1 MGVVD
6 DDSGVVAGYDVFRDG
21 GATPIASVSAP
32 PFTDT
37 GRAPATTYSYTVRA
51 RDAVGNASDR
61 STADAGTT
69 LADTTPP
76 GVPAGVGASATSSS
90 SVTVSWSASTDDVA
104 VTAYEVYRGGTLAAT
119 VNAHGLSFVDGGR
132 DPSTTYSY
140 TVRAR
145 DAHGNTS
152 LDSAPPASATTPAAT
167 PTTITLEPDA
177 DSYVDSSL
185 PTTNFGTA
193 AQMRLDASP
202 IVLAYLRF
210 TVAGLNAPP
219 SKVELRVY
227 ANNTTSYAAG
237 FSVFGVANTSWTE
250 TGITYATAPAPG
262 TVPLGQTG
270 ALPAAV
276 GYRTIVVT
284 PLITGNGT
292 YSIALTTASSTALS
306 LASRQSTNRPQLV
319 ITT

>member
-1 MGVVD
+1 MGVVE
-6 DDSGVVAGYDVFRDG
+6 DDSGVVAGYDVYRDD

-51 RDAVGNASDR
+51 RDAVGNASDQ
-61 STADAGTT
+61 STAGAGTT
-69 LADTTPP
+69 LADTTAP
-76 GVPAGVGASATSSS
+76 GVPAGVSASVTSSS
-90 SVTVSWSASTDDVA
+90 SVTVSCSASTDDVA
-104 VTAYEVYRGGTLAAT
+104 VTAYDVYRGGALAAT
-119 VNAHGLSFVDGGR
+119 VNAPGLSFVDGGR

-145 DAHGNTS
+145 DAQGNIS
-152 LDSAPPASATTPAAT
+152 LDSTPPASTTTPAAT

-185 PTTNFGTA
+185 PTTNYGTST
-193 AQMRLDASP
+193 QMRLDASP
-202 IVLAYLRF
+202 IVRAYLMF

-237 FSVFGVANTSWTE
+237 FSAFGVANTSWTE
-250 TGITYATAPAPG
+250 TGITYQPPLRRCGSVGINRRTAG
-262 TVPLGQTG
+262 GGRLSHHRRNT
-270 ALPAAV
+270 
-276 GYRTIVVT
+276 
-284 PLITGNGT
+284 LITGNGT
-292 YSIALTTASSTALS
+292 YSIALTTTSSTALS